1 MISTIRSLYFVN
13 CYFNAYEGLGL
24 GIARHLAS
32 QGAKVFLSDCHP
44 SVTDRAA
51 EPIFGTPALVAVVD
65 LADADSMLRLV
76 DRAVQELGELN
87 GLVNCARLEFPQAHG
102 RNYDSEFDRVVAI
115 NQRAPFFLSQQF
127 VAHLMPLALDPC
139 IVNIASI
146 NGLVGNA
153 SLAAYS
159 ATKGALIAMT
169 RALAVEYAGRARVV
183 AISPG
188 AVRTDFTEAMIQR
201 GEIEVEKMLSKFL
214 IQRFTTV
221 GEIAELVGFL
231 FSAAGASATGANWI
245 LDGGYTAQ

>member
-1 MISTIRSLYFVN
+1 VIHR
-13 CYFNAYEGLGL
+13 
-24 GIARHLAS
+24 AS
-32 QGAKVFLSDCHP
+32 
-44 SVTDRAA
+44 
-51 EPIFGTPALVAVVD
+51 EPIFEDRASAEVVD

-76 DRAVQELGELN
+76 GSAVEKFGELN
-87 GLVNCARLEFPQAHG
+87 GLVNCAAWSFHKPVAETTVE
-102 RNYDSEFDRVVAI
+102 EFDRVVAI

-127 VAHLMPLALDPC
+127 VMQLAPHAPDPC
-139 IVNIASI
+139 IVNIGSVNA
-146 NGLVGNA
+146 VAGNA

-159 ATKGALIAMT
+159 ATKGALVAMT
-169 RALAVEYAGRARVV
+169 RALAVEYAGRVRVV

-201 GEIEVEKMLSKFL
+201 GEIQVEKMLSKFL

-231 FSAAGASATGANWI
+231 FSPAGACATGSNWL

>member
-1 MISTIRSLYFVN
+1 MSQRLARRLVLVTG
-13 CYFNAYEGLGL
+13 AAQGLGL

-32 QGAKVFLSDCHP
+32 QGARVFLSDCHP
-44 SVTDRAA
+44 SVIDRVA
-51 EPIFGTPALVAVVD
+51 EPIFEARASAEILD
-65 LADADSMLRLV
+65 LADVDSMLRLV
-76 DRAVQELGELN
+76 GRAVEEFGELN
-87 GLVNCARLEFPQAHG
+87 GLVNCAAWSFHKPVAETTVQ
-102 RNYDSEFDRVVAI
+102 EFDRVVAI

-127 VAHLMPLALDPC
+127 VTQLGPLALDPC
-139 IVNIASI
+139 IVNIGSVNA
-146 NGLVGNA
+146 VAGNT

-159 ATKGALIAMT
+159 ATKGALVAMT

-201 GEIEVEKMLSKFL
+201 GEIDVEKMLSRFL

-231 FSAAGASATGANWI
+231 FSAGGACATGSNWL